1 MFAGKDSIFGRSL
14 NHSRNMRPSVLIIDD
29 DPTFCLMLKSFLSK
43 KDFETATAFTGN
55 EALNLIKK
63 DKFDV
68 VLSDFRLPDTDGLE
82 LLVNLREIIP
92 GIPVIIMTSYADI
105 RIAVKAMKIG
115 AYEYVTKPVNPD
127 EILLTIN
134 NALNRD
140 KEKTLSIPIEN
151 NSSDD
156 EPQTKRPVPK
166 NGFEYVEG
174 SSDTAKRIMQYID
187 VVAPTNLSVIIHGE
201 SGTGK
206 EYVAKMIHQKSK
218 RSQKPFV
225 SIDCGA
231 LSKELAA
238 SELFGHI
245 KGSFTGAIVDKTGQF
260 VYANGGTVFL
270 DEIGNLSYEIQVQLL
285 RAIQERKVRKIGS
298 NQDVDIDVRI
308 IVASNED
315 LQEAVKLGKF
325 REDLYHRLNEFT
337 VVVPSLRDRGED
349 INLFSIHFLEL
360 ANNELNKEV
369 EDFDDDVK
377 TIFRKYSWPGNL
389 RELRNIVRRAVLL
402 TGGKFVKK
410 ETLPHEIIFENREEQ
425 THSNNHFN
433 PKTNN
438 NNNDQPGDLKSL
450 AEKTEKE
457 MIINTLIKVNYN
469 KSKAATILKIDRKTL
484 YNKMKLY
491 KILTGDDEI

>member
-1 MFAGKDSIFGRSL
+1 
-14 NHSRNMRPSVLIIDD
+14 MRPSVLIIDD

-43 KDFETATAFTGN
+43 NDFETATAFSGS
-55 EALNLIKK
+55 EAINQVKK
-63 DKFDV
+63 DEFDV
-68 VLSDFRLPDTDGLE
+68 ILSDFRLPDTDGLE
-82 LLVNLREIIP
+82 LLKQIREIKP
-92 GIPVIIMTSYADI
+92 GMPVIIMTSYADI
-105 RIAVKAMKIG
+105 RIAVKAMQSG

-134 NALNRD
+134 NALKRD
-140 KEKTLSIPIEN
+140 KEIIKTVPQLQTTKQN
-151 NSSDD
+151 NS
-156 EPQTKRPVPK
+156 TKKSGGK
-166 NGFEYVEG
+166 NMFDYVEG
-174 SSDTAKRIMQYID
+174 ESDTAKRIMSYID

-218 RSQKPFV
+218 RSEKPFV

-260 VYANGGTVFL
+260 VYADGGTIFL

-285 RAIQERKVRKIGS
+285 RAIQERRIRKIGS
-298 NQDVDIDVRI
+298 NQDVEIDVRI
-308 IVASNED
+308 IVATNED
-315 LQEAVKLGKF
+315 LQDAVKKGNF

-337 VVVPSLRDRGED
+337 LVVPSLRDRGED
-349 INLFSIHFLEL
+349 ITLFAEHFLSL
-360 ANNELNKEV
+360 ANHELNKEV
-369 EDFDDDVK
+369 EDFDDEVK

-389 RELRNIVRRAVLL
+389 RELRNVVRRAVLL
-402 TGGKFVKK
+402 TSSNLVKK
-410 ETLPHEIIFENREEQ
+410 ETLPHEIIFERKEE
-425 THSNNHFN
+425 
-433 PKTNN
+433 NN
-438 NNNDQPGDLKSL
+438 NNSTFTHHNSEQPSDLKSL

-491 KILTGDDEI
+491 KILTTEEND